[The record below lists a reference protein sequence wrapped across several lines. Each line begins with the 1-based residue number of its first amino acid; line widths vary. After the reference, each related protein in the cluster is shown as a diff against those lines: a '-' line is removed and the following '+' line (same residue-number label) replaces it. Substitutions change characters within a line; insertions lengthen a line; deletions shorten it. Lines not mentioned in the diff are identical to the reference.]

1 MLGRIPADEK
11 GDGPT
16 SRFVRGIGVSPAAT
30 RIRLPAR
37 DWIARR
43 TLSVR
48 FLLASGLLILIT
60 AAIAGHLIAG
70 ILVRNATNSRAASTA
85 LLVQRMIQ
93 PIAQEL
99 EVSTQLSSTA
109 VAELDRLFAAPEV
122 RQRFPYL
129 EVWLPDGTVAY
140 SLSKELVGKRF
151 NAPEGMKRALAGEV
165 AAQQADLK
173 ADEHTQRNFTTSYLE
188 IYSPIH
194 DKDTGAV
201 FAVAEIHED
210 AAVVGDHLLQ
220 LQFQSWGIV
229 AATYG
234 LVMIGLFG
242 IVHRASMTIERQ
254 RKLLNR
260 RAEEAER
267 SRDEVQELRKRD
279 REASVRF
286 ANMNEN
292 FARGI
297 GADLHDGPGQLL
309 SYALLQLEPVRVA
322 KNRAERD
329 NALQTV
335 SSTLSEALAEIRT
348 IARSMLL
355 PDIERLDLDQ
365 IVARVIRNH
374 EARTGSKVMFEPTRA
389 KPELPVAIKT
399 CIYRFLQEG
408 LNNAHRHAGAH
419 GQKVECALVDR
430 KLVLAVCDDGL
441 KPGEQ
446 PATTRTTGGMGIHG
460 LRQRV
465 ESLGGALTF
474 ANRTP
479 KGTRLEMTIDMEH

>member
-1 MLGRIPADEK
+1 MLEGIPAEGKTDST
-11 GDGPT
+11 T
-16 SRFVRGIGVSPAAT
+16 SRVSKAVGVSSAAT
-30 RIRLPAR
+30 RIRLPTQ
-37 DWIARR
+37 DWIARQ

-60 AAIAGHLIAG
+60 ATIAGHLIAG
-70 ILVRNATNSRAASTA
+70 ILVSNATNSRAASTA

-99 EVSTQLSSTA
+99 EVTTQLSSTA

-165 AAQQADLK
+165 AAQHADLE
-173 ADEHTQRNFTTSYLE
+173 AGEHTQRNFTTPYLE

-210 AAVVGDHLLQ
+210 ATVVGDHLLQ

-229 AATYG
+229 AATSA
-234 LVMIGLFG
+234 LVMLGLFG

-267 SRDEVQELRKRD
+267 ARDEVQELRKRD
-279 REASVRF
+279 REASVRL
-286 ANMNEN
+286 ASMNEN

-322 KNRAERD
+322 KNRGERD
-329 NALQTV
+329 DALHTV

-348 IARSMLL
+348 IARSLLL

-374 EARTGSKVMFEPTRA
+374 EARTGSRVLFEPCRA
-389 KPELPVAIKT
+389 NPELPVAIKT

-408 LNNAHRHAGAH
+408 LNNAHRHAGAN
-419 GQKVECALVDR
+419 GQKVECALVDG
-430 KLVLAVCDDGL
+430 KLMLAVCDDGL

-446 PATTRTTGGMGIHG
+446 STARHIGGMGIQG

-474 ANRTP
+474 ASRTP